1 VDNIDAGRGEFAF
14 FLSPTT
20 MAQIKAVAARGETM
34 PQKST
39 DFYPKMIAGL
49 ALLPVGPEERLPDP
63 GPLASR

>member
-1 VDNIDAGRGEFAF
+1 
-14 FLSPTT
+14 
-20 MAQIKAVAARGETM
+20 M